1 MEWAYNGGVE
11 REKMEGCFFYADC
24 DAIAQKLTIL
34 YILRSMK
41 SDMFSLLLLLEGK
54 KNDQMILYKERAWPT
69 EKRKGIDIYI
79 LH

>member
-34 YILRSMK
+34 KYLKVHEVWYVQSVAFLRG
-41 SDMFSLLLLLEGK
+41 EK
-54 KNDQMILYKERAWPT
+54 KNDQVILYKKKGHGQLKR
-69 EKRKGIDIYI
+69 EKV
-79 LH
+79 